1 MPTRRTVSFKTVDG
15 RTAQTPTMDLTH
27 TPDLSSATAFLTT
40 HARPLDR
47 RRFELLRGTGTPASV
62 VTALDAYRNGDGG
75 YGWAL
80 EPDLRSALSQPVG
93 ALLAFEVFEECGPA
107 VFARAAQL
115 CDWLASISRPDGGL
129 PFALPMTGPD
139 AAGSAPFWAA
149 ADPDVSSL
157 HMTAELAGAA
167 HRVGRTDPAVRD
179 HPWLARATAFCRD
192 RIAALDHPPHV
203 IEFRF
208 VLDFLDT
215 VHDTHPWAPAELR
228 RLAAF
233 LPADGSPLPVEGG
246 SAGEVLRLLDLSP
259 RPGRP
264 LRALLDAAAVA
275 AELDRLAADQLQDG
289 GWTVDW
295 TPHSPAA
302 ALEWRGYA
310 TVRALTVLRAHGI
323 SLTRDR

>member
-1 MPTRRTVSFKTVDG
+1 MDHTR
-15 RTAQTPTMDLTH
+15 TPNLD
-27 TPDLSSATAFLTT
+27 DAAAFLTT

-47 RRFELLRGTGTPASV
+47 RRFELLRGTGTPTAV

-107 VFARAAQL
+107 VFARAAEL
-115 CDWLASISRPDGGL
+115 CDWLESAGRPDGGM
-129 PFALPMTGPD
+129 PFALPMDGPD
-139 AAGSAPFWAA
+139 AAGSAPFWAE
-149 ADPDVSSL
+149 ADPDVASL
-157 HMTAELAGAA
+157 HMTSELAAAA
-167 HRVGRTDPAVRD
+167 HRAGRHDPGVRD

-192 RIAALDHPPHV
+192 RITTLTRPPHV

-215 VHDTHPWAPAELR
+215 VHNTHPWAADELD

-233 LPADGSPLPVEGG
+233 LPKDGSPLPVEGG
-246 SAGEVLRLLDLSP
+246 SEGESLRLLDFSP

-275 AELDRLAADQLQDG
+275 DELDRLAAGQREDG

-295 TPHSPAA
+295 TPRSPAA

-310 TVRALTVLRAHGI
+310 TVRALTILHAHGVP
-323 SLTRDR
+323 LTQDR

>member
-1 MPTRRTVSFKTVDG
+1 
-15 RTAQTPTMDLTH
+15 MDLTH
-27 TPDLSSATAFLTT
+27 TPNLSGACAFMTT
-40 HARPLDR
+40 HARLLDR
-47 RRFELLRGTGTPASV
+47 RRFELLRGTGTPAAV

-80 EPDLRSALSQPVG
+80 EPDLRSARSQPVG

-115 CDWLASISRPDGGL
+115 CDWLESITRPDGGL

-139 AAGSAPFWAA
+139 AAGTAPFWAT
-149 ADPDVSSL
+149 ADPDASSL
-157 HMTAELAGAA
+157 HMTSELAGAA
-167 HRVGRTDPAVRD
+167 HRVGRDDPAVRD
-179 HPWLARATAFCRD
+179 HPWLARATAFCRE
-192 RIAALDHPPHV
+192 RIAALVRPPHV

-215 VHDTHPWAPAELR
+215 VHDTHPWAPAELD

-233 LPADGSPLPVEGG
+233 LPKDGSPLPVDGG
-246 SAGEVLRLLDLSP
+246 SEGEVLRLLDFSP

-264 LRALLDAAAVA
+264 LRALLDPAAVA
-275 AELDRLAADQLQDG
+275 AEVDRLAADQREDG

-295 TPHSPAA
+295 VPHSPAA
-302 ALEWRGYA
+302 AVEWRGYA
-310 TVRALTVLRAHGI
+310 TVRAFTILRAHGI
-323 SLTRDR
+323 PLAQER